1 MIPPLKLARFTNLII
16 IKKMLTLT
24 IIIDSNSKNAIFMAK
39 SKKLALNI
47 LASMKRSINLFTWN
61 ALKSSH
67 KKI

>member
-24 IIIDSNSKNAIFMAK
+24 IIIDSNSKNAFFMAK